1 MNNEHYLIHKDDYV
15 KHINE
20 KVMLY
25 SFVKQLAHHVTK
37 MKMTPANEHICKMA
51 KHFYIEADKMF
62 DSWGIPGSYL
72 VFGDESDLAEL
83 MENELIAPEDA
94 GYYPCDDECD
104 FFPCNCGCCCETE
117 DEYDEDDEDAEDED
131 VDEFAANMAM
141 FAVAIHDIFGD
152 GVSIH
157 ISVE

>member
-1 MNNEHYLIHKDDYV
+1 MNNEHYLIHKADYIS
-15 KHINE
+15 HINE
-20 KVMLY
+20 KVKLY
-25 SFVKQLAHHVTK
+25 SFVKQLAHHITK

-62 DSWGIPGSYL
+62 NSWGIPGSYL

-117 DEYDEDDEDAEDED
+117 DEYDEDDEDEDEYIA
-131 VDEFAANMAM
+131 EMMAELSS
-141 FAVAIHDIFGD
+141 FIHSIFGD
-152 GVSIH
+152 NVSVH
-157 ISVE
+157 IVVE

>member
-1 MNNEHYLIHKDDYV
+1 MNNEHYLIHKDDYIN
-15 KHINE
+15 HIDE
-20 KVMLY
+20 KVKLY

-104 FFPCNCGCCCETE
+104 DFCPCNCKICCEAEDEEDNE
-117 DEYDEDDEDAEDED
+117 DEYVAELIGELTT
-131 VDEFAANMAM
+131 F
-141 FAVAIHDIFGD
+141 IHSIFGD
-152 GVSIH
+152 NVSVH
-157 ISVE
+157 IVVE

>member
-37 MKMTPANEHICKMA
+37 MKMTPVNEHICKMA

-104 FFPCNCGCCCETE
+104 DFCPCNCKICCEAE
-117 DEYDEDDEDAEDED
+117 DEYEEDDEDNEDEY
-131 VDEFAANMAM
+131 
-141 FAVAIHDIFGD
+141 VAELIGELTTFIHSIFGD
-152 GVSIH
+152 NVSVH
-157 ISVE
+157 IVVE

>member
-104 FFPCNCGCCCETE
+104 DFCPCNCKICCEAEDEEDNE
-117 DEYDEDDEDAEDED
+117 DEYVAELIGELTT
-131 VDEFAANMAM
+131 F
-141 FAVAIHDIFGD
+141 IHSIFGD
-152 GVSIH
+152 NVSVH
-157 ISVE
+157 IVVG